1 MCLSCQVLV
10 PRFWAIRHDGSS
22 RLALEAWHRRVG
34 EMTCMGRH
42 TPAQPMQSD
51 DVADDAMMPAT
62 PASILINTTIMV
74 ASWARQS
81 IVL

>member
-1 MCLSCQVLV
+1 
-10 PRFWAIRHDGSS
+10 
-22 RLALEAWHRRVG
+22 
-34 EMTCMGRH
+34 
-42 TPAQPMQSD
+42 MQSD